1 MEKKLP
7 AGWLLV
13 KVETIAE
20 LLRGITYKK
29 EQASNSSEKGF
40 KPIIRANNINGELN
54 FESLV
59 YVPEDLISDSQLIR
73 KDDIVFAM
81 SSGSKHLVGKSARA
95 IYDFDGSYG
104 AFCALVR
111 PSDCLCKPYLYYA
124 FQENSFRILISQ
136 VAKGSNIN
144 NLKREHIL
152 TYSLPLAPLN
162 EQKRIVAKIEELF
175 SELDNGINA
184 LNTAYKQLKVYRQAV
199 LKHAFEGKL
208 TAKWREHNNIAKSSW
223 LDTTVQ
229 KLALSGPSNGRSVK
243 DRAGGFPVLRLTA
256 LKNGKIDLKESKEG
270 AWDKD
275 DAHKYIVNEGDFLFS
290 RGNGSKHLVGRG
302 GLVTKALFDV
312 AFPDTIMRI
321 SLDKTKVS
329 PSFFSYLW
337 ESRLIRSQI
346 ESSARTT
353 AGIYKINQQHVK
365 SFRLMLPSLTEQ
377 KVITRIIEEKL
388 SVVDAQLDE
397 LEQQIAKAEI
407 LRQSILKKAFSG
419 QLVPQDP
426 NDEPASEL
434 LARIQAEKK
443 TVTPQKTKKTRKIHS
458 TPGH

>member
-1 MEKKLP
+1 MAFNLGKNELP
-7 AGWLLV
+7 NQWIISVLPEFTRIVMG
-13 KVETIAE
+13 
-20 LLRGITYKK
+20 
-29 EQASNSSEKGF
+29 QSPSSETY
-40 KPIIRANNINGELN
+40 N
-54 FESLV
+54 
-59 YVPEDLISDSQLIR
+59 
-73 KDDIVFAM
+73 
-81 SSGSKHLVGKSARA
+81 
-95 IYDFDGSYG
+95 FDGMGLPFFQGKAEFGTLYPTISKYCSVPNKIADEG
-104 AFCALVR
+104 ATLLSVR
-111 PSDCLCKPYLYYA
+111 APVGPTNLANTRCCIGRGLAAIHPMGGMDPKFILLL
-124 FQENSFRILISQ
+124 FRSIEPNLSGEGT
-136 VAKGSNIN
+136 GSTFSAITKTFVDH
-144 NLKREHIL
+144 LKFAI
-152 TYSLPLAPLN
+152 PPIN

-175 SELDNGINA
+175 SELDNGIA
-184 LNTAYKQLKVYRQAV
+184 TLKTAREQFKIYRQAV
-199 LKHAFEGKL
+199 LIYAFEGKL

-346 ESSARTT
+346 ERSARTT

-365 SFRLMLPSLTEQ
+365 GFRLMLPSLTEQ
-377 KVITRIIEEKL
+377 KVITGIIEEKL

>member
-1 MEKKLP
+1 MDPKFI
-7 AGWLLV
+7 LLLFRSI
-13 KVETIAE
+13 EPNLSGEGTGSTFSA
-20 LLRGITYKK
+20 ITKTFVDHLK
-29 EQASNSSEKGF
+29 FAIP
-40 KPIIRANNINGELN
+40 PI
-54 FESLV
+54 
-59 YVPEDLISDSQLIR
+59 
-73 KDDIVFAM
+73 
-81 SSGSKHLVGKSARA
+81 
-95 IYDFDGSYG
+95 
-104 AFCALVR
+104 
-111 PSDCLCKPYLYYA
+111 
-124 FQENSFRILISQ
+124 
-136 VAKGSNIN
+136 
-144 NLKREHIL
+144 
-152 TYSLPLAPLN
+152 N

-175 SELDNGINA
+175 SELDNGIA
-184 LNTAYKQLKVYRQAV
+184 TLKTAREQFKIYRQAV
-199 LKHAFEGKL
+199 LIYAFEGKL

-346 ESSARTT
+346 ERSARTT

-365 SFRLMLPSLTEQ
+365 GFRLMLPSLTEQ
-377 KVITRIIEEKL
+377 KVITGIIEEKL

>member
-1 MEKKLP
+1 MAINLGKNELP
-7 AGWLLV
+7 NQWIISVLPEFTRIVMG
-13 KVETIAE
+13 
-20 LLRGITYKK
+20 
-29 EQASNSSEKGF
+29 QSPSSETY
-40 KPIIRANNINGELN
+40 N
-54 FESLV
+54 
-59 YVPEDLISDSQLIR
+59 
-73 KDDIVFAM
+73 
-81 SSGSKHLVGKSARA
+81 
-95 IYDFDGSYG
+95 FDGMGLPFFQGKAEFGTLYPTISKYCSVPNKIADEG
-104 AFCALVR
+104 ATLLSVR
-111 PSDCLCKPYLYYA
+111 APVGPTNLANTRCCIGRGLAAIHPMGGMDPKFILLL
-124 FQENSFRILISQ
+124 FRSIEPNLSGEGT
-136 VAKGSNIN
+136 GSTFSAITKTFVDD
-144 NLKREHIL
+144 LKFAI
-152 TYSLPLAPLN
+152 PPIN

-175 SELDNGINA
+175 SELDNGIA
-184 LNTAYKQLKVYRQAV
+184 TLKTAREQFKIYRQAV
-199 LKHAFEGKL
+199 LIHAFEGKL

-346 ESSARTT
+346 ERSARTT

-365 SFRLMLPSLTEQ
+365 GFRLMLPSLTEQ

-443 TVTPQKTKKTRKIHS
+443 TVSPQKTKKTRKIHS